1 MHHSC
6 FFADIRIGFER
17 EAYTFQEGFGKF
29 EDTIVLI
36 KENNRST
43 ERTFEVVIEVGNARP
58 SGISANAEFGV
69 DYNVGP
75 RVQTLRFFPT
85 DQRLPFIIQ
94 LFGDEIPEGTEAFQ
108 LQSRNSNPAP
118 SFNTPPRIAFANTFV
133 IIEDDDSKWKVL
145 WRLWA
150 VWRHHCPYQGE
161 QQVHRANV

>member
-1 MHHSC
+1 MYHTSKLANIRISAVHHSC

-17 EAYTFQEGFGKF
+17 EAYTFLEGFGQF
-29 EDTIVLI
+29 GDTVVLI

-75 RVQTLRFFPT
+75 RVQTLRFLPT
-85 DQRLPFIIQ
+85 DQRLPFTIQ

-145 WRLWA
+145 W
-150 VWRHHCPYQGE
+150 
-161 QQVHRANV
+161 